1 MWLDDFLNENEDA
14 FYMNYF
20 LFTWLIKVSFSFY
33 EESGGRLHDSSAL
46 VS

>member
-20 LFTWLIKVSFSFY
+20 LFTWLIKVGFSFC
-33 EESGGRLHDSSAL
+33 EESRGRPRESSIP
-46 VS
+46 VG